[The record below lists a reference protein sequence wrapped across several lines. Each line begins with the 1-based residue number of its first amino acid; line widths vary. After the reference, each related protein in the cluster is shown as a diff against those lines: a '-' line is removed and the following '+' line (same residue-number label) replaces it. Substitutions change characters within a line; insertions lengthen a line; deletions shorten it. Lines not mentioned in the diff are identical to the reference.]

1 MKIVF
6 AKGLLNITGQIFLF
20 LAILGMPI
28 TIFSQVYLDDFSQN
42 TIEYYNITGSV
53 SWSASDSTL
62 CLAGP
67 GNCEVYTK
75 RDFGNNFEIS
85 GEILIPGDGA
95 NQWGSAALAIYDVTN
110 GNKFW
115 GTLVFGHGLNEK
127 NNISIML
134 NDSWGALYPL
144 VMEGD
149 TWYHVK
155 MTSVFSE
162 NERAIKMKA
171 WKDGDTK
178 PESWQLSRNL
188 GFKFSADGG
197 IGFRH
202 YGNGVKAD
210 DLVTYYDS
218 TSSFDYRNMFP
229 QPVLSEHP
237 DWIELY
243 WKAWEIASSK
253 VQYGT
258 ETNGF
263 VEEYLDEGFNSNIF
277 QWDTCFM
284 IFFAKYCNGVF
295 PTIVS
300 LDNFY
305 RKQHTNGAI
314 CREIRESNG
323 SDYWPTS
330 SKQFTNPP
338 LFAWIEWLY
347 YRFTNDATRFDR
359 VLPVLDKYFQW
370 CKQNRTSSSGMYWW
384 SNLGSGMDN
393 SPRPESS
400 ISGWVDYTAQ
410 QAMAAHYINK
420 IASHI
425 GDSETADKYQTESD
439 SLKSFVNSLCWNEAD
454 GYYWDVGS
462 SGSQIKTKT
471 AACFWPMVTGIASHE
486 QAGKLV
492 QHLKNENEFY
502 RPHLFPTLSAD
513 HPNYNPAGE
522 YWRGSVWAPTNFMYI
537 KGLEACGYEDFAKEA
552 SMNHIENM
560 SQVYKNIEPHTIW
573 ENYAPESANKGSQS
587 RGNFVG
593 WSGCGPICLLF
604 ENIIGIRV
612 DSPENTV
619 IWRLTLTEEHGI
631 KNMEFGQ
638 NNKADFLCAT
648 RQSESDTCH
657 LTITVQSP
665 FTLKA
670 AWQDQIYQY
679 EIKAGAQKITVPG
692 NGTAIENHGSNLPN
706 DFRIYNNYPNPFNC
720 QTNLC
725 FFLPKTGKVNIHF
738 FNLLGKEVFSLTKD
752 QLEKKHHEIP
762 VNFPDLTSGIYFYQI
777 EFNGQSQT
785 DKLVYIK

>member
-1 MKIVF
+1 MFEKNMLKSIRLVF
-6 AKGLLNITGQIFLF
+6 P
-20 LAILGMPI
+20 ILGFLGI
-28 TIFSQVYLDDFSQN
+28 SVAGFSQVYLDDFSQN
-42 TIEYYNITGSV
+42 SLEYYNITGGV
-53 SWSASDSTL
+53 SWSALDSTL
-62 CLAGP
+62 HLEG
-67 GNCEVYTK
+67 GGSCEIYTK
-75 RDFGNNFEIS
+75 RDFGNNFKIS
-85 GEILIPGDGA
+85 GKILTPSDGA
-95 NQWGSAALAIYDVTN
+95 NQWGSAAIAIYDETN

-115 GTLVFGHGLNEK
+115 GTLAFGYGLNEK

-144 VMEGD
+144 AMEDD

-155 MTSVFSE
+155 MTSVFTE

-171 WKDGDTK
+171 WKDGDAE
-178 PESWQLSRNL
+178 PESWQLSYNL

-210 DLVTYYDS
+210 DLVAYYDS
-218 TSSFDYRNMFP
+218 MSNFDYRNMFP

-237 DWIELY
+237 DWIDLY

-284 IFFAKYCNGVF
+284 MFFAKYCNGVF

-305 RKQHTNGAI
+305 RKQHANGAI
-314 CREIRESNG
+314 CREIRESDG
-323 SDYWPTS
+323 SDYWATS

-347 YRFTNDATRFDR
+347 YRFTNDASRFER

-370 CKQNRTSSSGMYWW
+370 CKQNRTSSKGMYWW
-384 SNLGSGMDN
+384 NNLGSGMDN

-400 ISGWVDYTAQ
+400 IFGWVDYTAQ
-410 QAMAAHYINK
+410 QAMAACYISK
-420 IASHI
+420 IALHI
-425 GDSETADKYQTESD
+425 NDSETAENYKAESD
-439 SLKSFVNSLCWNEAD
+439 SLKSFVNRFCWNETD
-454 GYYWDVGS
+454 GYYWDVNS

-471 AACFWPMVTGIASHE
+471 AACFWPMIAGIASQE
-486 QAGKLV
+486 QAEKLS
-492 QHLKNENEFY
+492 QHLKNKNEFY

-513 HPNYNPAGE
+513 HSNYNPAGE
-522 YWRGSVWAPTNFMYI
+522 YWCGSVWAPTNFMYI

-552 SMNHIENM
+552 SINHIENM

-573 ENYAPESANKGSQS
+573 ENYAPESANQGSQS

-612 DSPENTV
+612 NSPENTV
-619 IWRLTLTEEHGI
+619 IWRLALTEEHGI

-648 RQSESDTCH
+648 RLNESDTCH
-657 LTITVQSP
+657 LTITAQTP
-665 FTLKA
+665 FMLKA
-670 AWQDQIYQY
+670 IWQDQTYQY
-679 EIKAGAQKITVPG
+679 EIKAGAQEIVVPG

-706 DFRIYNNYPNPFNC
+706 DFKIYKNYPNPFNPI
-720 QTNLC
+720 TTIKYSIPENTDVKLAVYNLM
-725 FFLPKTGKVNIHF
+725 GQ
-738 FNLLGKEVFSLTKD
+738 EVAELVD
-752 QLEKKHHEIP
+752 EKKDRGNYT
-762 VNFPDLTSGIYFYQI
+762 VAWNATDLSSGIYFYHFTTPNYQNI
-777 EFNGQSQT
+777 G
-785 DKLVYIK
+785 KMMLVK